1 MNVKSSAAFRS
12 ERSFHRSASP
22 AGTME
27 LFGSFVRPRGET
39 LGFPGEF
46 FGGVHPSFRAG
57 MPSLPSTPA
66 HPCPGGFEQ
75 VLEQWEKCLG
85 RGGTPTEPWL

>member
-12 ERSFHRSASP
+12 EHSFHRSASP

-46 FGGVHPSFRAG
+46 FGGGSSQF
-57 MPSLPSTPA
+57 
-66 HPCPGGFEQ
+66 
-75 VLEQWEKCLG
+75 
-85 RGGTPTEPWL
+85 